1 MESVLYALAMKFL
14 TKEELE
20 EVWEVFRMTVLGEIL
35 VEHGKEIG
43 IAEGRTQ
50 GIEAFILD
58 NLEENIPR
66 DRIVEKLIRRFSM
79 TPEEAERC
87 CQRIA
92 GQSF

>member
-1 MESVLYALAMKFL
+1 MGRRLGKKLELQREERKGLQREEPRESSV
-14 TKEELE
+14 
-20 EVWEVFRMTVLGEIL
+20 
-35 VEHGKEIG
+35 
-43 IAEGRTQ
+43 
-50 GIEAFILD
+50 ILD

-79 TPEEAERC
+79 TPEEAECC

>member
-1 MESVLYALAMKFL
+1 
-14 TKEELE
+14 
-20 EVWEVFRMTVLGEIL
+20 MTVLGEIL
-35 VEHGKEIG
+35 VEHGKEIGIAEGRTQG

-87 CQRIA
+87 CQRLA

>member
-1 MESVLYALAMKFL
+1 
-14 TKEELE
+14 
-20 EVWEVFRMTVLGEIL
+20 MTVLGEIL
-35 VEHGKEIG
+35 VEHGKEIGKEIG

-50 GIEAFILD
+50 GIEAFILG

-79 TPEEAERC
+79 TPEEAECC

>member
-1 MESVLYALAMKFL
+1 
-14 TKEELE
+14 
-20 EVWEVFRMTVLGEIL
+20 MTVLGEIL

-43 IAEGRTQ
+43 KEIGIAEGRTQGIAEGRTQ
-50 GIEAFILD
+50 GIEALILD

-79 TPEEAERC
+79 TPEEAECC

>member
-1 MESVLYALAMKFL
+1 
-14 TKEELE
+14 
-20 EVWEVFRMTVLGEIL
+20 MTVLGEIL
-35 VEHGKEIG
+35 VEHGKEIGIEEGRTQGIAEERTQG

-79 TPEEAERC
+79 TPEEAECC
-87 CQRIA
+87 CQRIV

>member
-1 MESVLYALAMKFL
+1 MEFQR
-14 TKEELE
+14 EERKGLQRE
-20 EVWEVFRMTVLGEIL
+20 E
-35 VEHGKEIG
+35 
-43 IAEGRTQ
+43 AQ

-79 TPEEAERC
+79 TPEEAECC

-92 GQSF
+92 GQSS